1 MKQTSMKLYFEGAA
15 GSVTGSCSRLEYSCG
30 EEKAQILVDCGLL
43 QEAEEGTITVPDWSF
58 EPSQIHAVLLTH
70 AHIDHCGALPLLY
83 NRGFSGKVY
92 ATDATIE
99 LATIMLAD
107 IAKTT
112 QFFEKDDI
120 DKIRW
125 ESVDSIEE
133 GRIQGRYFG
142 IFPNI
147 RACFMRSSHI
157 LGATGI
163 YVQWFKNVAEEG
175 DEIDKNDINNFKTIF
190 FSGDV
195 GRNFDGI
202 NDESTFLKPNFYP
215 FTTAAKEFFVLESTY
230 GNRLHTENTDYRAKI
245 AFLEQTLKKALAGNG
260 YAVIPAFALDRTQTV
275 LADVYD
281 VLQSKKIIEEKAID
295 RNAINEEIKKIK
307 NDSSIDKKERKAKT
321 AELQAMLS
329 NKKTIKVHSVSPLGN
344 LINKVYAKNLG
355 TESKVMDAK
364 GKIRFR
370 YLNKTPFIPPEYQN
384 EQNQNAADTV
394 SDEAVQKRASCLIS
408 LKSDKES
415 ANDFCFQSDVMF
427 EQKKVGAMTKSLPK
441 SAGTFALPQ
450 SIIVGASGMC
460 DRGFIKD
467 AVEKALADENATII
481 LTGYTPK
488 GSAGE
493 VIKRFANGA
502 QKAGFTKQELFNK
515 KVPSMKIRLFEIKAN
530 IVDMSDFYSAHADQ
544 AELLTYLF
552 DNPEKPRTTPV
563 QVFLNHGSIAGG
575 LALAEKIDAFNA
587 RLGEN
592 TPKAVV
598 TSPFCNAFDLTGERA
613 ELLVSAENIAEHE
626 KLVAESRN
634 VLNQPAETVFAEEP
648 IEEMPPSST
657 AETDE
662 MDKLIREKIF
672 HGKDFLL
679 AGFDILPLAL
689 ERIREIARRID
700 ISEEEN
706 QKKIHKAIFALRSEW
721 QKETK
726 LNPMLFSSPKTV
738 SLKKKLASTT
748 LFTAEN
754 LTVAL
759 GDCDIS
765 AVAPE
770 ILRLDEIYQK
780 RAADE
785 LYCKMPYTLSIPKK
799 IDSFC
804 RNLLSSLIQ
813 TERELIVREFVNQRL
828 SGFNPFPAPLS
839 SEEKISEDMK
849 FVDEIL

>member
-1 MKQTSMKLYFEGAA
+1 MPKKNISPHFDSK
-15 GSVTGSCSRLEYSCG
+15 

-43 QEAEEGTITVPDWSF
+43 QEAEEGAITVPDWSF

-70 AHIDHCGALPLLY
+70 VHIDHCGALPLLY

-99 LATIMLAD
+99 LAAIMLAD

-125 ESVDSIEE
+125 ESVDSIEA

-260 YAVIPAFALDRTQTV
+260 YVVIPAFALDRTQTV

-307 NDSSIDKKERKAKT
+307 NDSSIDKKERKAKI

-427 EQKKVGAMTKSLPK
+427 EQKKVGAMTKILPK

-467 AVEKALADENATII
+467 AVEKALA
-481 LTGYTPK
+481 
-488 GSAGE
+488 
-493 VIKRFANGA
+493 
-502 QKAGFTKQELFNK
+502 
-515 KVPSMKIRLFEIKAN
+515 
-530 IVDMSDFYSAHADQ
+530 
-544 AELLTYLF
+544 
-552 DNPEKPRTTPV
+552 
-563 QVFLNHGSIAGG
+563 
-575 LALAEKIDAFNA
+575 
-587 RLGEN
+587 
-592 TPKAVV
+592 
-598 TSPFCNAFDLTGERA
+598 
-613 ELLVSAENIAEHE
+613 
-626 KLVAESRN
+626 
-634 VLNQPAETVFAEEP
+634 
-648 IEEMPPSST
+648 
-657 AETDE
+657 
-662 MDKLIREKIF
+662 
-672 HGKDFLL
+672 
-679 AGFDILPLAL
+679 
-689 ERIREIARRID
+689 
-700 ISEEEN
+700 
-706 QKKIHKAIFALRSEW
+706 
-721 QKETK
+721 
-726 LNPMLFSSPKTV
+726 
-738 SLKKKLASTT
+738 
-748 LFTAEN
+748 
-754 LTVAL
+754 
-759 GDCDIS
+759 
-765 AVAPE
+765 E
-770 ILRLDEIYQK
+770 ILLG
-780 RAADE
+780 RATRRV
-785 LYCKMPYTLSIPKK
+785 PPQNPPKLQ
-799 IDSFC
+799 
-804 RNLLSSLIQ
+804 LLPACACGIS
-813 TERELIVREFVNQRL
+813 VRY
-828 SGFNPFPAPLS
+828 
-839 SEEKISEDMK
+839 
-849 FVDEIL
+849 